1 MARKIRKEIIKNL
14 IQYKKRGPTKPPKF
28 EKLPDGT
35 FNCLADLQI
44 FDTGKESKICELH
57 PSPFSKFEDLIHHIL
72 SRHEVPNLKVCHT
85 CEFISIGDEALRL
98 HKQKECALNEHKCPS
113 EGCSFAFK
121 TQLGLSRHI
130 NSVHKDMVIYS
141 CQLCEPS
148 VARFRTRSELDKHL
162 TSNHNHLSYS
172 CNFCN
177 KMYKTSSLLKRH
189 QKTHHFDNI
198 KLESSTENDF
208 KSKECD
214 VCKQVFSSNQALE
227 MHKLHPS
234 SQCQLLK
241 NDKKQALTLQS
252 MGLPD
257 IGEPK
262 KTSFG
267 LFYHCP
273 VPECM
278 TVIVS
283 KKGVM
288 NHLLSIHTDPKKEAE
303 WFQKAT
309 SICIHCKQTVE
320 CDSFYLHHC

>member
-113 EGCSFAFK
+113 EECSFAFK

-130 NSVHKDMVIYS
+130 SSVHKDMVIYS

-148 VARFRTRSELDKHL
+148 VARFRTRSE
-162 TSNHNHLSYS
+162 
-172 CNFCN
+172 
-177 KMYKTSSLLKRH
+177 
-189 QKTHHFDNI
+189 
-198 KLESSTENDF
+198 
-208 KSKECD
+208 
-214 VCKQVFSSNQALE
+214 
-227 MHKLHPS
+227 
-234 SQCQLLK
+234 
-241 NDKKQALTLQS
+241 
-252 MGLPD
+252 
-257 IGEPK
+257 
-262 KTSFG
+262 
-267 LFYHCP
+267 
-273 VPECM
+273 
-278 TVIVS
+278 
-283 KKGVM
+283 
-288 NHLLSIHTDPKKEAE
+288 
-303 WFQKAT
+303 
-309 SICIHCKQTVE
+309 
-320 CDSFYLHHC
+320 